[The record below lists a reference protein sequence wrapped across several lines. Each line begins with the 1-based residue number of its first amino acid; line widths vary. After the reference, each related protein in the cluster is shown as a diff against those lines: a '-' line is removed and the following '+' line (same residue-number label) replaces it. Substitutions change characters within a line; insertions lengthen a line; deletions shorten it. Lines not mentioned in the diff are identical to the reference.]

1 MSTRFATVLLLS
13 LFVSL
18 PCQAQDKQQNG
29 GYMSN
34 KGDALQRLEKFRG
47 DQSRDNLQY
56 HRDKQK
62 NSNSGV
68 GMRFGLQPGMA
79 PGPSSYYRN
88 RPGYQSQSQ
97 NQNQNNQKN
106 QSQSL
111 APAPLMTRP
120 IPEQSGPP
128 PGQNFR
134 RPDGKSSLHNP
145 GAPGETMAD
154 KLKVLKGMQAQRAAQ
169 WAKEKNIKSSELGI
183 PGQQ

>member
-1 MSTRFATVLLLS
+1 MSARLTTILLLS
-13 LFVSL
+13 LFVTL

-29 GYMSN
+29 GYISN

-56 HRDKQK
+56 HRDKQH
-62 NSNSGV
+62 NINPGA
-68 GMRFGLQPGMA
+68 GMRLGLQQGMA
-79 PGPSSYYRN
+79 PGPSTYYRN
-88 RPGYQSQSQ
+88 RPGYSQ
-97 NQNQNNQKN
+97 NQNQYQNNQQSK
-106 QSQSL
+106 SQSL

-134 RPDGKSSLHNP
+134 RPDGKSALHNP
-145 GAPGETMAD
+145 GAPGETMMD

-169 WAKEKNIKSSELGI
+169 WAKEKNIKSSEIEI
-183 PGQQ
+183 PGK